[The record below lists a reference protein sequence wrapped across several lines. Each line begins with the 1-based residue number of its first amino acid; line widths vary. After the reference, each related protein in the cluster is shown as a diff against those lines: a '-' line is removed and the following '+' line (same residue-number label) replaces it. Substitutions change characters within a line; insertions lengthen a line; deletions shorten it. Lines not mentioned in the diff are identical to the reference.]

1 MGAPLHAEVSAS
13 PAAGT
18 AASKPAVAIVDY
30 GMGNL
35 RSVANAIQTL
45 GHSPRITRDVDAVAS
60 AQALVL
66 PGVGAFNEAMN
77 RLEALGLVAALTRRV
92 IDEATP
98 FLGICLGMQLCAER
112 STEGGFHV
120 GLGWVKGRVEL
131 IAGGVDI
138 SLPHVGWN
146 DVHWTEGENL
156 FRNVAP
162 GANFFFDHSYTLDCD
177 AGIVAGTVDYGGAIV
192 AAIRKDNIFAT
203 QFHPERSQNN
213 GLRVLRNFLNHV
225 DGGA

>member
-162 GANFFFDHSYTLDCD
+162 GANFFFDHSYTLS
-177 AGIVAGTVDYGGAIV
+177 T
-192 AAIRKDNIFAT
+192 AT
-203 QFHPERSQNN
+203 QASSRARWTTAAPLLRQSERTIFSRPNSTPN
-213 GLRVLRNFLNHV
+213 AARTTASGS
-225 DGGA
+225 